1 VPKAIADRA
10 NTTSVVAVTGGT
22 ITDVN
27 LTIGQIS
34 HTYDADLDIYIKH
47 PDGTER
53 MLSTDNGGSSN
64 NYVSTVFD
72 DEAAT
77 AVTAGA
83 APFTGSYR
91 PEATLSIFDGKAAA
105 GTWTLRVYDDSR
117 GDTGTL
123 SAWSITVCT
132 NGALA
137 APDGAAPEPLQP
149 QAIGASTFSAKPAGG
164 RMLLSWQATGQ
175 GNLAGFNLYRSATQ
189 GQRGELLAFV
199 PAAGKAAVYDYDDA
213 KPLAGRAAWYTL
225 EAVDARGAVVDQ
237 AVESVTAAA
246 TD

>member
-1 VPKAIADRA
+1 VPLAINDRA
-10 NTTSVVAVTGGT
+10 NTSSTVAATGGT

-27 LTIGQIS
+27 VTLGQVT
-34 HTYDADLDIYIKH
+34 HTYDADLDIYIRH

-53 MLSTDNGGSSN
+53 MLSTDNGGTGD

-105 GTWTLRVYDDSR
+105 GTWTLRIYDDAR

-123 SAWSITVCT
+123 QAWSVTICT
-132 NGALA
+132 GGATAALSG
-137 APDGAAPEPLQP
+137 APDLSAELAIAP
-149 QAIGASTFSAKPAGG
+149 STFSVKAGDG
-164 RMLLSWQATGQ
+164 GVQVAWQAAGAAK
-175 GNLAGFNLYRSATQ
+175 LAGFNLYRSATP
-189 GQRGELLAFV
+189 GGRGELVAFV
-199 PAAGKAAVYDYDDA
+199 PVGAANGEYAWTDGAVDV
-213 KPLAGRAAWYTL
+213 GRPAWYTL
-225 EAVDARGAVVDQ
+225 EAVNARGVVVQQVADVLLNTQ
-237 AVESVTAAA
+237 Q
-246 TD
+246 